1 MSFYRKAYSVFGV
14 LLLLEYLL
22 QFYTIGAGVF
32 SFIFHA
38 GSNATAQQT
47 YDAFHSGDTY
57 FTIHILDGVFAIA
70 ITTLLLWAF
79 SFGAKHP
86 GRTTQLT
93 GLLVLLLIVQ
103 DLLAGGFP
111 LVPAFLFQF
120 PSIIAGLHP
129 LNGGIMLILA
139 TWLVY
144 KNWAFGSRGRKLAEV
159 APKA

>member
-1 MSFYRKAYSVFGV
+1 
-14 LLLLEYLL
+14 LLEYLL
-22 QFYTIGAGVF
+22 QFYSIGAGVF
-32 SFIFHA
+32 SYIA
-38 GSNATAQQT
+38 NSPNNATAQQT
-47 YDAFHSGDTY
+47 YTAFHSGDIY

-103 DLLAGGFP
+103 DLLAGGLP
-111 LVPAFLFQF
+111 LVPAFFQA
-120 PSIIAGLHP
+120 PAVIAALHP
-129 LNGGIMLILA
+129 VNGMIMLALA

-144 KNWAFGSRGRKLAEV
+144 KNWAFGARGKKMTTT
-159 APKA
+159 AP